1 LNALFIS
8 IYVSDDDDD
17 GHRWMGIILAQTLHE
32 FKLDLY
38 PIHFSKE
45 INDDYILERYC
56 RS

>member
-8 IYVSDDDDD
+8 IYVYDDDDD
-17 GHRWMGIILAQTLHE
+17 GHRWMGIILAQTLLE